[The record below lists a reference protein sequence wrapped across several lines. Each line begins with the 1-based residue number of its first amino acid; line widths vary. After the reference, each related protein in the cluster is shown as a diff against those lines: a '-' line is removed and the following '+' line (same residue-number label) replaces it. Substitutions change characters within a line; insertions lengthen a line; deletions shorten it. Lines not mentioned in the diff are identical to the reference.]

1 MPHAP
6 PPQQR
11 AHTGENSNGPQEGAA
26 WEAASV
32 LSSPSSV
39 SAVPLR
45 MPGLPSNPSQVAQQH
60 LLSSLPG
67 DRSLYPPDSG
77 VRDRGPVS
85 SALRNL
91 PGPQTA
97 PFSLQALPQVDSSSR
112 FSLAGQNPFVALGA
126 PTPPTA
132 VPQAGPL
139 PLRPPSPSAQ
149 LPAGF
154 SAGQVL
160 GQAPVGF
167 SASGGAPAR
176 PGASSSAPPSSLPP
190 AQRLPSPVSSDALQ
204 ASSRS
209 PGTPGLVPPASQ
221 AVSANPS
228 LGAFP
233 PSGVSAASPGLP
245 FAGSFSS
252 LRGGSVFSPSVFAP
266 HTGVALLQAPR
277 TPGSTP
283 VSAHLPVSALGP
295 SGETLP
301 GQIFPRE
308 SSLVSAGGAHASAAV
323 PAYPLPLAPLQNV
336 STKTASPPGAPEAPD
351 SSSRPLQTITPGG
364 ARVPGPGLA
373 GETKGVSP
381 LSPEAAE
388 SQTPTNKP
396 TRQGA
401 VSSVSPSGPSRL
413 AGAPGSGDASRSP
426 QRPAG
431 PLPSIS
437 TPRTAENSALSTYGV
452 KTDLDAGAKG
462 SQMSSE
468 DARPLGNSFPN
479 LPFLASAGLPQVS
492 SEGHFY
498 SAFCRL
504 LYELSLRQVS
514 LVDKRV
520 RILLLIFHWLK
531 QRPEEHQD
539 PGHIFRDR
547 QFERLVLQTRAY
559 IHLLSQ
565 KPLEAEQLQQ
575 LRLIPSLGFSVDHA
589 FLDAVRSYR
598 SSLGSGG
605 PSATKSGGGAGTGA
619 PRSAG
624 AWGAAHKASQMLL
637 QKRRERSTFVEL
649 KEAAEAIE
657 REETALRLQRRIE
670 NLERRLACVKA
681 TEDAAVVSAEPGAP
695 RPRSR
700 LREGATDATET
711 NATEGDSKQ
720 DKEGEKADKSEKEER
735 DEGRSASD
743 KDGDVK
749 RSLEIQ
755 EKEGQEAD
763 ASGDILKSGDE
774 DVVCG
779 HAKDE
784 DVDLEAR
791 EPKVAVV
798 PAGQSS
804 KRTGETITVEKGE
817 DGIEVI
823 TVCVEDDETQLA
835 NGDLASDLFL
845 ERALGPALSVDAEN
859 ATQLPS
865 SSSLASSSP
874 RRPAASSLARFCAE
888 TADELRRARLHSRL
902 LALLP
907 LQSSVRQGVAL
918 QRMLEEAP
926 DALPPLLHVSVR
938 TARKHRLLREQ
949 REQAE
954 EFLERRA
961 QDAQRRQVF
970 LSALLEVH
978 RRNFVNVHRE
988 SLKQVRRVAAAVK
1001 RRRACFLGAEGEDGA
1016 IPEELKSEALGED
1029 ARGGHCGHHLH
1040 PTKCGCPAAAADLAA
1055 MKRRERLDALKKHD
1069 EAAYLALLQETK
1081 NERLLLLV
1089 RQTEEYMR
1097 KMGDLI
1103 IEQRER
1109 EGAEIVDPIDLPAGE
1124 GETTAAPAD
1133 GETAEGLEAS
1143 QSEETNETEDAKM
1156 EQGDGKEG
1164 DATEEEE
1171 KNKAS
1176 LSSFL
1181 LSKERYYRL
1190 THAKR
1195 VHVTEL
1201 PKCLKGGSLRSYQME
1216 GLNWMASLYTNG
1228 LNGILADSMGLGKT
1242 VQTVSF
1248 LAYLHEVKRARN
1260 PFLIVAPLSTI
1271 HGNWRSELKKWWP
1284 SINLVVY
1291 EGTKEYRKQLRSRI
1305 VGGLNTRGPGAGT
1318 ATALGSSVSDAV
1330 SKPDEVRGAQGADAG
1345 TDGARRFVEPYFH
1358 ALLTTDAVI
1367 LRDKSFLRK
1376 IKWEY
1381 LVVDEAHRL
1390 KNPNSKLVQTLNT
1403 GFHIKRRLALTGTPL
1418 QNDIGEVWALLNF
1431 LMPSI
1436 FNAKLNFE
1444 QWLNV
1449 PLAAPPTL
1457 FGGASQQDEHLI
1469 NITEEEK
1476 LLIVDRLH
1484 KVLRPFLL
1492 RREKAEVADELPS
1505 KQEEIVW
1512 CPLSGV
1518 QRYLY
1523 KMIEGNPVGQN
1534 RMVQLR
1540 KICNHP
1546 YLFCYSSY
1554 TPDESLVRCCGKFA
1568 MLDVLLPALK
1578 MGNHRVLIFSQM
1590 TKLLDILEV
1599 YLSLRGHTY
1608 LRLDGGTSS
1617 EERQKRLSLY
1627 NQEGSEYFIFILS
1640 TKAGGLGVNL
1650 QSADTVIIFDS
1661 DWNPQNDEQALSRAH
1676 RIGQKK
1682 EVLTLRFISVESI
1695 EEQILQRAECKL
1707 DKDKLVIQS
1716 GMYYGHGQEEVHDPS
1731 RDLART
1737 NQVREILRKQ
1747 RQLDVNLTRAL
1758 DLQLLKR
1765 QIARSSEDMRVFE
1778 RADCIRRLLHVPGLI
1793 TSEMLPPCLFSWCKA
1808 AERAQEALV
1817 SASQKKEAEDA
1828 WKRIYSRSDFWTI
1841 REEKASPQSPLGL
1854 ASTSEPPS
1862 GASSTDASSSSSF
1875 SSSSSS
1881 SAVCASSASSSER
1894 VGSETQ
1900 EKTLLSAGGEKKE
1913 GASPPAE
1920 AEGPGLHTDSSCEKQ
1935 REQGSSEVEKCGPDA
1950 AESEKKEGQT
1960 SSPSAEEDTED
1971 LPKTHD
1977 DATAASALLARR
1989 VSDLPLWRATVNTC
2003 IREAV
2008 NAAIACRDFDV
2019 FVELPSKEI
2028 YKDYFERVKKP
2039 ICLLSIRAFAD
2050 KQEFTSLSKL
2060 EKHLT
2065 RLAVNARL
2073 YNGAESPIFL
2083 RAVECM
2089 GFVMRESRRRLCVA
2103 FHTLVDPSEAA
2114 KVTRLLDYFFS
2125 FTVGSGGS
2133 LHSASLDK
2141 NEGSEKPG
2149 GEEEEE
2155 EEDELSVVSE
2165 SRVSSSLAP
2174 RVSVSPAHQ
2183 VSCPPASFPSSF
2195 PLPRPAIFS
2204 PAASSVLPALSPP
2217 VSFPASF
2224 PASPAFPDSQSY
2236 SASPPGGL
2244 LETAPSSVAAS
2255 SSFPQ
2260 APPSQRR
2267 PLLKIFPM
2275 RISLSSQGTSRGN
2288 QVPPTEGFV
2297 AGGESQEVVSGLQG
2311 HEKLRVSLA
2320 SASSSLPSGHPGAEL
2335 RRGSSVL
2342 DEERTG
2348 RELNGTKRGRK
2359 RGRPARKDPEKPGLP
2374 AKNDT
2379 EPMPQ
2384 REGVG
2389 AGGLFPAF
2397 AHPAF
2402 PAASPYS
2409 FPATTAAASPPT
2421 AVGGDGVGA
2430 PDEEGRER
2438 SRARKEKK
2446 KKEKREK
2453 SKDEDGSVVGEDGK
2467 RRKKVKEARHREDE
2481 RSEALGS
2488 APTALSHASVGGT
2501 HLASGGPQLAEP
2513 ATSFSGPADT
2523 GAKKFRIRLPQAPYF
2538 PASGP
2543 LAFPGSHAYPGTV
2556 ASPAVTPSLGAN
2568 AIPTPAYAS
2577 PVPTPGTCSFSSFT
2591 HGERVSGEKG
2601 EGGAAPT
2608 GVSKFRIRIAS
2619 QPQPP

>member
-1 MPHAP
+1 MMPHAP
-6 PPQQR
+6 PAQQR
-11 AHTGENSNGPQEGAA
+11 THTGENSNGPQEVPAWGAS
-26 WEAASV
+26 SV
-32 LSSPSSV
+32 LSSPPSV
-39 SAVPLR
+39 SAAPLR

-60 LLSSLPG
+60 VLSSLPG
-67 DRSLYPPDSG
+67 DRALYPQSPQAGDCGS
-77 VRDRGPVS
+77 VAS
-85 SALRNL
+85 SLRNL
-91 PGPQTA
+91 PGSQTA
-97 PFSLQALPQVDSSSR
+97 PFSLQALPQVDPSR
-112 FSLAGQNPFVALGA
+112 FPLAGQSPFVAVGA
-126 PTPPTA
+126 STLPTA
-132 VPQAGPL
+132 LPQSGPL
-139 PLRPPSPSAQ
+139 SLRPPSPSAQ

-154 SAGQVL
+154 SAGQAL
-160 GQAPVGF
+160 GQASAGF
-167 SASGGAPAR
+167 PASGGAPAR
-176 PGASSSAPPSSLPP
+176 PGASSSASASSLPP

-204 ASSRS
+204 ASSRA
-209 PGTPGLVPPASQ
+209 PGTPGVVPLASP
-221 AVSANPS
+221 AVSANSS
-228 LGAFP
+228 LGAVP
-233 PSGVSAASPGLP
+233 PSGVSAASPGQP
-245 FAGSFSS
+245 FPGSFSS
-252 LRGGSVFSPSVFAP
+252 LRGGSVFGPSVFAP
-266 HTGVALLQAPR
+266 HTGVAPLQAPGA
-277 TPGSTP
+277 PISAP
-283 VSAHLPVSALGP
+283 VSTHLPVSALGA

-301 GQIFPRE
+301 GQIFHRE
-308 SSLVSAGGAHASAAV
+308 SSLVSAGGASASAAV

-336 STKTASPPGAPEAPD
+336 STKTASAPGAPEAPD

-364 ARVPGPGLA
+364 ARVQGSGLA
-373 GETKGVSP
+373 GETKRVSP
-381 LSPEAAE
+381 LSPEGAE

-401 VSSVSPSGPSRL
+401 VSSLSPSGASPP
-413 AGAPGSGDASRSP
+413 AGASGAGDASRSP
-426 QRPAG
+426 QPPAGRLPGEGKRPAA
-431 PLPSIS
+431 PLPSTS
-437 TPRTAENSALSTYGV
+437 TLRTAENSALPTYGV
-452 KTDLDAGAKG
+452 KTDLGAGTVG

-468 DARPLGNSFPN
+468 DARTLGNAFPN

-539 PGHIFRDR
+539 PSHIFRDR

-575 LRLIPSLGFSVDHA
+575 LRLVPSLGFSVDHA
-589 FLDAVRSYR
+589 FLDAVRTYR

-605 PSATKSGGGAGTGA
+605 SSATKSGGGAGAGA
-619 PRSAG
+619 PRTAG
-624 AWGAAHKASQMLL
+624 AGGAAHKASQMLL
-637 QKRRERSTFVEL
+637 QKRRERSIFVEL
-649 KEAAEAIE
+649 KEAAEAVE

-670 NLERRLACVKA
+670 NLERRLARVKA
-681 TEDAAVVSAEPGAP
+681 AEDGAVVPAEPAAS

-700 LREGATDATET
+700 LCEGATDATET
-711 NATEGDSKQ
+711 KTTEGDSKEN
-720 DKEGEKADKSEKEER
+720 KEGEKADKSEKEER
-735 DEGRSASD
+735 DEGTGASD
-743 KDGDVK
+743 KDRDVK

-755 EKEGQEAD
+755 EAEGQEAD
-763 ASGDILKSGDE
+763 ASGDILKAGDA
-774 DVVCG
+774 DLVCG
-779 HAKDE
+779 DTKDE
-784 DVDLEAR
+784 GIDLEAR

-798 PAGQSS
+798 PAEQSS
-804 KRTGETITVEKGE
+804 KGTGKTVTVEKDE
-817 DGIEVI
+817 DGMEVI
-823 TVCVEDDETQLA
+823 TVCVEDDESQLA

-845 ERALGPALSVDAEN
+845 ERALGPALSFDAEN
-859 ATQLPS
+859 AAHLPS
-865 SSSLASSSP
+865 SSSLVSSP
-874 RRPAASSLARFCAE
+874 RRPADSSLARFCAE
-888 TADELRRARLHSRL
+888 TDDALRRARLHSRL

-907 LQSSVRQGVAL
+907 LQSSVRQDVAL

-954 EFLERRA
+954 EFLERRS

-1001 RRRACFLGAEGEDGA
+1001 RRRACFLGAEGEDSA
-1016 IPEELKSEALGED
+1016 LPEELKSEALGED

-1124 GETTAAPAD
+1124 GEATAASAD
-1133 GETAEGLEAS
+1133 SETADGLEAS

-1156 EQGDGKEG
+1156 EQGDGKVG
-1164 DATEEEE
+1164 DATDEEE

-1330 SKPDEVRGAQGADAG
+1330 TKPDEVRGAQGPDTG

-1661 DWNPQNDEQALSRAH
+1661 DWNPQNDEQA
-1676 RIGQKK
+1676 Q
-1682 EVLTLRFISVESI
+1682 
-1695 EEQILQRAECKL
+1695 
-1707 DKDKLVIQS
+1707 
-1716 GMYYGHGQEEVHDPS
+1716 
-1731 RDLART
+1731 
-1737 NQVREILRKQ
+1737 
-1747 RQLDVNLTRAL
+1747 
-1758 DLQLLKR
+1758 
-1765 QIARSSEDMRVFE
+1765 
-1778 RADCIRRLLHVPGLI
+1778 
-1793 TSEMLPPCLFSWCKA
+1793 
-1808 AERAQEALV
+1808 
-1817 SASQKKEAEDA
+1817 
-1828 WKRIYSRSDFWTI
+1828 SRS
-1841 REEKASPQSPLGL
+1841 
-1854 ASTSEPPS
+1854 
-1862 GASSTDASSSSSF
+1862 
-1875 SSSSSS
+1875 
-1881 SAVCASSASSSER
+1881 
-1894 VGSETQ
+1894 
-1900 EKTLLSAGGEKKE
+1900 
-1913 GASPPAE
+1913 
-1920 AEGPGLHTDSSCEKQ
+1920 
-1935 REQGSSEVEKCGPDA
+1935 EQ
-1950 AESEKKEGQT
+1950 
-1960 SSPSAEEDTED
+1960 
-1971 LPKTHD
+1971 
-1977 DATAASALLARR
+1977 
-1989 VSDLPLWRATVNTC
+1989 
-2003 IREAV
+2003 
-2008 NAAIACRDFDV
+2008 
-2019 FVELPSKEI
+2019 
-2028 YKDYFERVKKP
+2028 
-2039 ICLLSIRAFAD
+2039 
-2050 KQEFTSLSKL
+2050 
-2060 EKHLT
+2060 
-2065 RLAVNARL
+2065 
-2073 YNGAESPIFL
+2073 
-2083 RAVECM
+2083 
-2089 GFVMRESRRRLCVA
+2089 
-2103 FHTLVDPSEAA
+2103 
-2114 KVTRLLDYFFS
+2114 
-2125 FTVGSGGS
+2125 
-2133 LHSASLDK
+2133 
-2141 NEGSEKPG
+2141 
-2149 GEEEEE
+2149 
-2155 EEDELSVVSE
+2155 
-2165 SRVSSSLAP
+2165 
-2174 RVSVSPAHQ
+2174 
-2183 VSCPPASFPSSF
+2183 
-2195 PLPRPAIFS
+2195 
-2204 PAASSVLPALSPP
+2204 
-2217 VSFPASF
+2217 
-2224 PASPAFPDSQSY
+2224 
-2236 SASPPGGL
+2236 
-2244 LETAPSSVAAS
+2244 
-2255 SSFPQ
+2255 
-2260 APPSQRR
+2260 
-2267 PLLKIFPM
+2267 
-2275 RISLSSQGTSRGN
+2275 
-2288 QVPPTEGFV
+2288 
-2297 AGGESQEVVSGLQG
+2297 
-2311 HEKLRVSLA
+2311 
-2320 SASSSLPSGHPGAEL
+2320 
-2335 RRGSSVL
+2335 
-2342 DEERTG
+2342 
-2348 RELNGTKRGRK
+2348 
-2359 RGRPARKDPEKPGLP
+2359 
-2374 AKNDT
+2374 
-2379 EPMPQ
+2379 
-2384 REGVG
+2384 
-2389 AGGLFPAF
+2389 
-2397 AHPAF
+2397 
-2402 PAASPYS
+2402 
-2409 FPATTAAASPPT
+2409 
-2421 AVGGDGVGA
+2421 
-2430 PDEEGRER
+2430 
-2438 SRARKEKK
+2438 
-2446 KKEKREK
+2446 
-2453 SKDEDGSVVGEDGK
+2453 
-2467 RRKKVKEARHREDE
+2467 
-2481 RSEALGS
+2481 
-2488 APTALSHASVGGT
+2488 
-2501 HLASGGPQLAEP
+2501 
-2513 ATSFSGPADT
+2513 
-2523 GAKKFRIRLPQAPYF
+2523 
-2538 PASGP
+2538 
-2543 LAFPGSHAYPGTV
+2543 
-2556 ASPAVTPSLGAN
+2556 
-2568 AIPTPAYAS
+2568 
-2577 PVPTPGTCSFSSFT
+2577 
-2591 HGERVSGEKG
+2591 
-2601 EGGAAPT
+2601 
-2608 GVSKFRIRIAS
+2608 
-2619 QPQPP
+2619 